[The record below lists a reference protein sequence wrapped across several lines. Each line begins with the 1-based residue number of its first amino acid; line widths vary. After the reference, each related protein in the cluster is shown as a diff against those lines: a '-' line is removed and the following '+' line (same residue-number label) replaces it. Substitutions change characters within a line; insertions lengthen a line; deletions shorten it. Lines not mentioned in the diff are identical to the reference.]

1 MTGTVHCR
9 SVLTPAIAA
18 ALLVKLPGL
27 ATANEPAFRFVHEP
41 GVLRIS
47 AGDQP
52 VAMYFYQDREIT
64 RPFFAH
70 VHAPG
75 GLPVTR
81 HHPPRPGIDDTDHG
95 TAGNYFH
102 PGIWLAFSDLSGR
115 DFWRLQA
122 PVRHEAFVAEPAAKA
137 DRGTFTVR
145 NSYRDELQPDVTVA
159 HEICRYTLIAIPG
172 AFVLVSDSLFWS
184 VDRAL
189 EFGDEEEMGFAV
201 RVATPLAVKH
211 GGQLRDSAGRYGEQ
225 QIRGRSAPW
234 CDYSGAIGQRRAGIL
249 LVSDAANPFAS
260 RYHARDYG
268 LLAANPFAAKAFGES
283 AARRTVIDNGQALRL
298 RFAVALHSGGQV
310 PAADEPTGEKAGE
323 DEATDDVAGE
333 LAALYGSVV
342 KLLADLPRPQRP
354 ARTE

>member
-1 MTGTVHCR
+1 MTGTAFRR
-9 SVLTPAIAA
+9 SVPTLAIAA
-18 ALLVKLPGL
+18 ALLTLPGL
-27 ATANEPAFRFVHEP
+27 ASANEPTIRFAHEP
-41 GVLRIS
+41 GALRVS

-52 VAMYFYQDREIT
+52 VATYFYQDREIT

-102 PGIWLAFSDLSGR
+102 PGIWLAFSDLSGH
-115 DFWRLQA
+115 DYWRLKA

-137 DRGTFTVR
+137 DHGTFTVR

-159 HEICRYTLIAIPG
+159 HELCRYTVVAIPG

-211 GGQLRDSAGRYGEQ
+211 GGHLRDSAGRHGEQ

-234 CDYSGAIGQRRAGIL
+234 CDYSGTVGQRRAGIL
-249 LVSDAANPFAS
+249 LASDAANPFAS

-268 LLAANPFAAKAFGES
+268 LLAANPFAAKAFGEPT
-283 AARRTVIDNGQALRL
+283 ARRTVIEQGQALRL
-298 RFAVALHSGGQV
+298 RFAVALYSGPQATANDKADDEKAAEDD
-310 PAADEPTGEKAGE
+310 AAD
-323 DEATDDVAGE
+323 DEAAE
-333 LAALYGSVV
+333 LAALYDSVV
-342 KLLADLPRPQRP
+342 KLLADLPRPQK
-354 ARTE
+354 